1 MSDNYTTGVGTGGPT
16 FAADDVSGVLYPR
29 VKLTFGVDGS
39 STDASTVDPC
49 PVREPPLDQLIDEA
63 SSTITYI
70 CEAVPGTATSAAA
83 WRVQR
88 VSVSGTVTTI
98 RYAGA
103 GAFDQVADDRASL
116 TYP

>member
-1 MSDNYTTGVGTGGPT
+1 VADNYTTGLGSGGPT
-16 FAADDVSGVLYPR
+16 FASDDVGGVQYPR
-29 VKLTFGVDGS
+29 VKLSHGADGS
-39 STDASTVDPC
+39 ASDASDAAPL
-49 PVREPPLDQLIDEA
+49 PVRDPPLDQLIDEA
-63 SSTITYI
+63 DSTTTYI

-98 RYAGA
+98 RYAGT
-103 GAFDQVADDRASL
+103 GAFNQVADNRASL

>member
-1 MSDNYTTGVGTGGPT
+1 MSDDYTTGVGTGGPR
-16 FAADDVSGVLYPR
+16 FASNDVGGTQYPR
-29 VKLTFGVDGS
+29 VKLSHGEPGS
-39 STDASTVDPC
+39 ATDTSDAAPC

-103 GAFDQVADDRASL
+103 GAFNQIADNRASL